1 MLVRMSPSPPLQRW
15 RLQRA
20 CAYVEA
26 HLSEPLPLAALS
38 RAAGLTAMHFA
49 RSFRASTGV
58 SPHRYVL
65 RRRIEVAQVA
75 LLGADLAVLDVALM
89 VGFRTQAHFCTVF
102 KKLTGEPPQR
112 WRRARLRPPAA
123 P

>member
-1 MLVRMSPSPPLQRW
+1 MSPSPPLQRW

-38 RAAGLTAMHFA
+38 HAAGLTAMHFA
-49 RSFRASTGV
+49 RSFRASTGF

-65 RRRIEVAQVA
+65 RRRIEVAQLA
-75 LLGADLAVLDVALM
+75 LLGADFAVLDVALM

-102 KKLTGEPPQR
+102 KKLTGEPPQQ
-112 WRRARLRPPAA
+112 WRRARLKPPAA